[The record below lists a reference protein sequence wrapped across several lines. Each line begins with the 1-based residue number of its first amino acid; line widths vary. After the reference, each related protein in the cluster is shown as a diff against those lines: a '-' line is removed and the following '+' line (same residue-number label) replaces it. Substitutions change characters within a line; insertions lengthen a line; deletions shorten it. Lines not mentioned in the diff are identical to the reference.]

1 MTSAGM
7 LAPYRVLD
15 LSDETGQSCG
25 KLLADLGADVIKV
38 EPPGYLSAYTDFI
51 APRFNVALLLAA
63 LDYRE
68 RTGLGQR
75 FDVSQYEASMHWLAP
90 SLLDYSVNGRV
101 AGRQGNRQDGAA
113 PHGAYRC
120 RDDRWCVIAVRDEA
134 EWRAFR
140 AAIGDPAW
148 AREERFATHAGRKSR
163 EDALDVLVERWTR
176 ERTPEA
182 VMTTLQGAGV
192 AAGVVQRGEDLLE
205 RDPQLR
211 HRGFWQ
217 RLDHPAMV
225 SYHAPQHAFQ
235 LTDAPCALRRSRLI
249 GEDTAEVLRDVL
261 GLSEA
266 EIADLAAEGLL
277 Q

>member
-25 KLLADLGADVIKV
+25 KILADLGADVIKV

-68 RTGLGQR
+68 RTGLGQS

-148 AREERFATHAGRKSR
+148 AREERFATHAGRKSQ
-163 EDALDVLVERWTR
+163 EDALDVLVESMDARAHAR
-176 ERTPEA
+176 GGDDDAARRRR
-182 VMTTLQGAGV
+182 GGGRR
-192 AAGVVQRGEDLLE
+192 AAGRGSAGARPATAASRLLAAA
-205 RDPQLR
+205 RPPGDGDVPR
-211 HRGFWQ
+211 AA
-217 RLDHPAMV
+217 DTP
-225 SYHAPQHAFQ
+225 SSCP
-235 LTDAPCALRRSRLI
+235 TPPAPCA
-249 GEDTAEVLRDVL
+249 
-261 GLSEA
+261 
-266 EIADLAAEGLL
+266 AAG
-277 Q
+277 